1 MTDRIPPSP
10 ESKPSHD
17 PTHAHLTR
25 AAHERGPSS
34 RLSGLEV
41 ARVAATLASEK
52 KAEEVLILDVSGVCG
67 YADYFVIASA
77 PSERQSMAIART
89 IDDGLRRGGIK
100 PMSVEGMRQGNW
112 VLIDVGDV
120 VVHCFLTGARDY
132 YDLEG
137 FWTDG
142 KRVAPDEEVGAEL
155 LRSLGLNRFGEY
167 LPGHG
172 PSHDFDDDDESAMGS
187 GTDEDPLAG
196 EDLNEEEQAALQQA
210 ARFADEDNE
219 AADGAAGA
227 AAEDES
233 GS

>member
-1 MTDRIPPSP
+1 MTDRTPPSADH
-10 ESKPSHD
+10 KPSQD
-17 PTHAHLTR
+17 PAHAHLTR

-34 RLSGLEV
+34 RLSGLEI
-41 ARVAATLASEK
+41 AQMAATLASEK
-52 KAEEVLILDVSGVCG
+52 KAEEVLILDVNGVCG

-89 IDDGLRRGGIK
+89 VDDGLRRGGIK

-112 VLIDVGDV
+112 VLIDLGDV
-120 VVHCFLTGARDY
+120 VVHCFLSGAREY

-142 KRVAPDEEVGAEL
+142 KRVAVDESAGGEL

-172 PSHDFDDDDESAMGS
+172 PAHEALDDDDGS
-187 GTDEDPLAG
+187 IGGGPDDDPLAG
-196 EDLNEEEQAALQQA
+196 EELNEEEQEAYRQA
-210 ARFADEDNE
+210 TRFADEGGE
-219 AADGAAGA
+219 EG
-227 AAEDES
+227 ES
-233 GS
+233 DS